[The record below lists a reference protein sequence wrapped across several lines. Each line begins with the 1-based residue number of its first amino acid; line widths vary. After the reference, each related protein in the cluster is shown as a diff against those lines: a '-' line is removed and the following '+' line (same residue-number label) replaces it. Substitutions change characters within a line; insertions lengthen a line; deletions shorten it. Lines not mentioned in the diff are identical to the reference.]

1 MDEYGGPVRARR
13 SNSLAIASL
22 VLGILGVT
30 GLGPLGIVGLV
41 LGYRAMRQIER
52 TGEDGYGLARAGVV
66 LGWIAVALVAFALL
80 VVLIGLT
87 TPTPIS
93 GRG

>member
-1 MDEYGGPVRARR
+1 MDEYGGPVRARK

-66 LGWIAVALVAFALL
+66 LGWIAVALLTIGLV
-80 VVLIGLT
+80 VVLIGVT
-87 TPTPIS
+87 TSVPVS
-93 GRG
+93 GHG